1 MHRAIAP
8 VGGAMNDFDI
18 FRALAQRLGYENEFT
33 AGRDETGWCQ
43 WVYDQVRASAT
54 AKGVT
59 LPGFQQFWAEGF
71 VELPPPERDYVLFED
86 FRRDPERHPLK
97 TPSGRIEI
105 VSEAVAGFDYAD
117 CPPHPAWIPPAEW
130 LGSAEAERWPLHL
143 VTHQAASRL
152 HSQMDP
158 GPVSRGQKVAGREPV
173 RVSPADAEK
182 RGIRDGDLVRV
193 FNSRGA
199 CLAGAVID
207 PGVIPGVVVMATGA
221 WFDPATSGDEP
232 ERHGN
237 PHVLTMDIGSSP
249 LAQATSALTALVE
262 VERFEAPAPAVRA
275 FTPPELAVA

>member
-8 VGGAMNDFDI
+8 VGGATNDFDI
-18 FRALAQRLGYENEFT
+18 FSALARRLGYENEFT
-33 AGRDETGWCQ
+33 AGRDEMAWCQ

-54 AKGVT
+54 AKGVA

-105 VSEAVAGFDYAD
+105 VSDAVAGFEYAD

-130 LGSAEAERWPLHL
+130 LGSAVAERWPLHL
-143 VTHQAASRL
+143 VTHQPASRL

-158 GPVSRGQKVAGREPV
+158 GPVSVGQKIAGREPI
-173 RVSPADAEK
+173 RISPPDAAK

-193 FNSRGA
+193 FNSRGPA
-199 CLAGAVID
+199 LPARPSTPASS
-207 PGVIPGVVVMATGA
+207 PGVVVMATGA
-221 WFDPATSGDEP
+221 RFDPSDAS
-232 ERHGN
+232 R
-237 PHVLTMDIGSSP
+237 
-249 LAQATSALTALVE
+249 
-262 VERFEAPAPAVRA
+262 RA
-275 FTPPELAVA
+275 